1 MSRPDREDLSRQQ
14 EALAVARADLA
25 AALDDLE
32 REAKTAARAA
42 RTKRGQPDL
51 PAVHAAARAVER
63 AEEAVDLAALDVRT
77 AAGED
82 A

>member
-1 MSRPDREDLSRQQ
+1 MTRPDREDVSHQQ
-14 EALAVARADLA
+14 EVLAAARAHLA
-25 AALDDLE
+25 AALDDLSA
-32 REAKTAARAA
+32 EAHTAARAA
-42 RTKRGQPDL
+42 RSKRAVPDL

>member
-1 MSRPDREDLSRQQ
+1 VTRPDREDLHRQR
-14 EALAVARADLA
+14 EAVDAARADLA
-25 AALDDLE
+25 ATLDDLE
-32 REAKTAARAA
+32 REAHTAARAA
-42 RTKRGQPDL
+42 RTRRGVPDL

-63 AEEAVDLAALDVRT
+63 AEETLDLAALDLRT

>member
-1 MSRPDREDLSRQQ
+1 MTRSDREDVSRQQ
-14 EALAVARADLA
+14 EALAAARAELA
-25 AALDDLE
+25 AALDDLS
-32 REAKTAARAA
+32 AQAHTAARAA
-42 RTKRGQPDL
+42 RSRRAVPDL

>member
-1 MSRPDREDLSRQQ
+1 VTRPDREDLTRQRD
-14 EALAVARADLA
+14 AVETARADLA
-25 AALDDLE
+25 VTLDDLE
-32 REAKTAARAA
+32 REARTAARSA

-63 AEEAVDLAALDVRT
+63 AEEALDLAALDLRT
-77 AAGED
+77 AAGDD

>member
-1 MSRPDREDLSRQQ
+1 MSRPDREDLTRQQ
-14 EALAVARADLA
+14 EALAAARADLA

-32 REAKTAARAA
+32 SEAHTAARAA
-42 RTKRGQPDL
+42 RSKRGVPDL

-63 AEEAVDLAALDVRT
+63 AEEALDLAALDVRT